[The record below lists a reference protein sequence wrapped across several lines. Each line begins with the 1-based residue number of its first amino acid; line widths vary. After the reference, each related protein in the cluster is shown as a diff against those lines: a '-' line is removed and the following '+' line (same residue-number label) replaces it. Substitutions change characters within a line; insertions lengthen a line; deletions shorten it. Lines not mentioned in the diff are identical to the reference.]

1 MKDIGITASLGPVAI
16 DRASLDLIYKSQDPG
31 RDHFLERVETR
42 HGAHTIEHAVTLGL
56 GTTFYELVNLD
67 K

>member
-1 MKDIGITASLGPVAI
+1 MIQIQKLHACC

-31 RDHFLERVETR
+31 REHFLERVETR

-56 GTTFYELVNLD
+56 GTTFYEFVNLD

>member
-1 MKDIGITASLGPVAI
+1 LFSFLQTF
-16 DRASLDLIYKSQDPG
+16 LDLIYKSQDPG
-31 RDHFLERVETR
+31 REHFLERVETR

-56 GTTFYELVNLD
+56 GTTFYEFVNLD